1 MYRRILVPI
10 DGSEASM
17 IGLRQALA
25 LAKDQNARVRI
36 LNVVDE
42 SVLVSMMDP
51 AGATVYT
58 DVIGTLRDDGQ
69 RVLAKARAAA
79 EKQGVRAET
88 VQIESRARPVSEII
102 LAEAR
107 RSKADV
113 IVMGTHGRRG
123 LNRLLLGSDAERVL
137 RDAPVP
143 VLLTRREPP
152 ARRRGSKQAAKTRAA
167 TSRKVRA

>member
-1 MYRRILVPI
+1 MYRRILVPV
-10 DGSEASM
+10 DGSDASM

-42 SVLVSMMDP
+42 SVLIPMMEP
-51 AGATVYT
+51 TGAAVYT
-58 DVIGTLRDDGQ
+58 DVIESLRDDGQ
-69 RVLAKARAAA
+69 RVLAQAHALAK
-79 EKQGVRAET
+79 KQGVRAEA

-102 LAEAR
+102 LADAR

-137 RDAPVP
+137 RDAAIP
-143 VLLTRREPP
+143 VLLTRRAPP
-152 ARRRGSKQAAKTRAA
+152 ARRRASKQAAKARAGKP
-167 TSRKVRA
+167 RKARA

>member
-1 MYRRILVPI
+1 MYRRILVPV
-10 DGSEASM
+10 DGSNASM

-42 SVLVSMMDP
+42 SVMIPMMES

-58 DVIGTLRDDGQ
+58 DVIESLRDEGQ
-69 RVLAKARAAA
+69 KVLAHARVVA
-79 EKQGVRAET
+79 EKQAVKAET

-102 LAEAR
+102 LADAR
-107 RSKADV
+107 RSKTDL

-137 RDAPVP
+137 RDSPIP
-143 VLLTRREPP
+143 VLLTRREAP
-152 ARRRGSKQAAKTRAA
+152 APRGGSKQAAKGR
-167 TSRKVRA
+167 SGKPRNVRA